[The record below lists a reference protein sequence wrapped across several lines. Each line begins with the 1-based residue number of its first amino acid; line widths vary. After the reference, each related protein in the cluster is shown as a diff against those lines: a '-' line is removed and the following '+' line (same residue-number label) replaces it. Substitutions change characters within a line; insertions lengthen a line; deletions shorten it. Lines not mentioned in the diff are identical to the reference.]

1 MSRYDRYPSQSY
13 PRRKR
18 RQLPTKEYVAGVGIL
33 LVFLAIP
40 TLLIGAGG
48 IFFGYMFG
56 RDDALEI
63 GELLRAV
70 IPFV

>member
-1 MSRYDRYPSQSY
+1 MSRYDRYQSQSY
-13 PRRKR
+13 QRHRR
-18 RQLPTKEYVAGVGIL
+18 RQLPIKEYAAGVGIL

-48 IFFGYMFG
+48 VFFGYMFG

-70 IPFV
+70 MPFV